1 MFHLIP
7 AFRVAAVSRAAQAAR
22 IARPAPLASSAFVRA
37 YSSAHDEESFE
48 AFTERYIKFFDGVD
62 EVFELQRGLNNC
74 FSYDLVPAPEVIEAV
89 FKAARRVNDFTVP
102 TRVFEALKEKVENE
116 SQYQQYLEVLK
127 PLKEELGI
135 NTKEELGF

>member
-1 MFHLIP
+1 MLHLIP

-22 IARPAPLASSAFVRA
+22 IARPAPLASSTFVRA